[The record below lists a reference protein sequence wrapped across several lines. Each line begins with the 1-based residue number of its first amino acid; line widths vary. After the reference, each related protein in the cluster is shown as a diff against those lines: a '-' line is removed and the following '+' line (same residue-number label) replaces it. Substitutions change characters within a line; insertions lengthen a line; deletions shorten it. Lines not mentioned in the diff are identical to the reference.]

1 VDSDFSI
8 DENDEPI
15 SDEDNEE
22 EGRRRRSRKS
32 VYREPKRETNNSI
45 TNINR
50 KFIETKRQLTAAKPQ
65 TAGSSGQRVRRNELK
80 SKVLNKKSFRESTRR
95 NARETELRVKI
106 AKKESEARKKSS
118 RRWDNEC
125 RQLTQSEMLREAK
138 KTEALNLKSL
148 ERYQKLE
155 LEKSKKNKVVK
166 EVAKGPFVRYQSVA
180 MPLVEEINEESNVN
194 ENEVNF

>member
-1 VDSDFSI
+1 
-8 DENDEPI
+8 
-15 SDEDNEE
+15 
-22 EGRRRRSRKS
+22 
-32 VYREPKRETNNSI
+32 
-45 TNINR
+45 
-50 KFIETKRQLTAAKPQ
+50 
-65 TAGSSGQRVRRNELK
+65 
-80 SKVLNKKSFRESTRR
+80 
-95 NARETELRVKI
+95 
-106 AKKESEARKKSS
+106 
-118 RRWDNEC
+118 
-125 RQLTQSEMLREAK
+125 MLREAK